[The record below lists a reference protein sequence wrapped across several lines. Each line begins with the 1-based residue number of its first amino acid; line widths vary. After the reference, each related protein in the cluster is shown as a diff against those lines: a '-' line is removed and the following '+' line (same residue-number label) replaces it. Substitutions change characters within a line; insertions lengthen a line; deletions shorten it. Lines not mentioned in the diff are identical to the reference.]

1 MGIFLEVIEATDQ
14 QPGELARRIPA
25 QGSAETKFG
34 SQLVV
39 RDYQAAIFRKDG
51 KALDAFGPGRH
62 TLETKNLPI
71 LTKILSLPWGFK
83 SPFRCE
89 VVFVSLRTLPDLR
102 WGTREPVP
110 FRDAEL
116 GLVRLRAFGTYG
128 IRVAEPIVFVNAL
141 VGADGMYTSAQLE
154 EYLRSSIV
162 SRLNDWLGEN
172 LKSIFDLA
180 SQYDELSKGL
190 SERLAD
196 DFKRFGLVLDNFR
209 VNAITPPDE
218 VQKAIDERSRM
229 KAIGNMGEYT
239 RMKAAD
245 ALGAAAANPG
255 GLGAAGVGVG
265 AGFGLGGI
273 MADAMRGGGALGGG
287 GGGGGGAGG
296 NGGGGGEGAAAGRSV
311 ADLLRDLT
319 ALHKEGILT
328 AEEYAAK
335 KADLLKKL

>member
-1 MGIFLEVIEATDQ
+1 MGIFLEVIECTDQ
-14 QPGELARRIPA
+14 QPFELARRIPRD
-25 QGSAETKFG
+25 GSAETKFG

-39 RDYQAAIFRKDG
+39 RDYQVGIFRKDG
-51 KALDAFGPGRH
+51 KALDAFTAGRH
-62 TLETKNLPI
+62 TLETKNLPL
-71 LTKILSLPWGFK
+71 LTKIMALPWGFK

-89 VVFVSLRTLPDLR
+89 VIFVSLRTIPDLR

-110 FRDAEL
+110 FRDSEL

-128 IRVAEPIVFVNAL
+128 LKVAEPVLFANSL
-141 VGADGMYTSAQLE
+141 VGADGMYTSTMAE

-162 SRLNDWLGEN
+162 QRLNDFLGEN
-172 LKSIFDLA
+172 LKSVFDLP

-209 VNAITPPDE
+209 VNAITPPEE

-229 KAIGNMGEYT
+229 RAIGNLTDYT
-239 RMKAAD
+239 RLKAAE
-245 ALGAAAANPG
+245 ALGTAAANPG
-255 GLGAAGVGVG
+255 GIAGLGVGVG
-265 AGFGLGGI
+265 AGVGLGGV
-273 MADAMRGGGALGGG
+273 MAEALRPGMTGTAAP
-287 GGGGGGAGG
+287 AG
-296 NGGGGGEGAAAGRSV
+296 EAPAGKSV
-311 ADLLRDLT
+311 ADQLRDLA

-328 AEEYAAK
+328 DEEFATK

>member
-1 MGIFLEVIEATDQ
+1 MGIFLDVIECTDQ
-14 QPGELARRIPA
+14 QPFELARRIPRD
-25 QGSAETKFG
+25 GSADTKFG

-39 RDYQAAIFRKDG
+39 RDYQVAIFRKDG
-51 KALDAFGPGRH
+51 KALDLIGPGRH

-71 LTKILSLPWGFK
+71 LTKILALPWGFK

-128 IRVAEPIVFVNAL
+128 LRVSDAIVFANSL
-141 VGADGMYTSAQLE
+141 VGADGMYTSTMAE

-162 SRLNDWLGEN
+162 QRLNDWLGEN
-172 LKSIFDLA
+172 LKSIFDLP

-190 SERLAD
+190 SERLSD

-229 KAIGNMGEYT
+229 KAIGNLTDYT

-245 ALGAAAANPG
+245 ALGTAAANPG
-255 GLGAAGVGVG
+255 GLAGAGVGVG
-265 AGFGLGGI
+265 AGFGLGGV
-273 MADAMRGGGALGGG
+273 MAEALRPGLGGAS
-287 GGGGGGAGG
+287 
-296 NGGGGGEGAAAGRSV
+296 AAGTEAPAGKSV
-311 ADLLRDLT
+311 ADQLRDLA

-328 AEEYAAK
+328 DDEFNAK
-335 KADLLKKL
+335 KADLIKRL